1 MSLFSSEITIPLWL
15 FIIMLLLIMPAF
27 LWLARLFDQLRKGEI
42 ETEEN
47 SDMVVFRV
55 KNRRHSAKPKNKSA
69 TINDKKKDDGKA
81 DLVNVLKVLI
91 KEGDKGVRIQTITDQ
106 MGTDQN
112 KVKNAL
118 ERLVENKMAE
128 EVSGISGTKYYLTQ
142 AGRDYCQR
150 KSR

>member
-1 MSLFSSEITIPLWL
+1 MSLFSYEITIPVWL

-27 LWLARLFDQLRKGEI
+27 LWLARLFDQLRKGEV

-47 SDMVVFRV
+47 SNMVVFRV
-55 KNRRHSAKPKNKSA
+55 KNPRRSAKPKKKSA
-69 TINDKKKDDGKA
+69 TANDEKKKDEKA

-91 KEGDKGVRIQTITDQ
+91 KEGDKGVHIQTITDQ
-106 MGTDQN
+106 MGTSQN
-112 KVKNAL
+112 KVKHAL
-118 ERLVENKMAE
+118 ERLVENKMVD
-128 EVSGISGTKYYLTQ
+128 EVSGISGAKYYLTQ